1 MIEKLLT
8 LKQAGEILNVP
19 TDTIR
24 YWLAQGKCA
33 IPFNRLPNG
42 RIVISESAL
51 IEWIQTLPKH
61 RGVAK

>member
-1 MIEKLLT
+1 MIQKLLT
-8 LKQAGEILNVP
+8 LKQASQIVNIP

-24 YWLAQGKCA
+24 YWLAQGKCE

-51 IEWIQTLPKH
+51 MEWMQTLPKH
-61 RGVAK
+61 RGVAE